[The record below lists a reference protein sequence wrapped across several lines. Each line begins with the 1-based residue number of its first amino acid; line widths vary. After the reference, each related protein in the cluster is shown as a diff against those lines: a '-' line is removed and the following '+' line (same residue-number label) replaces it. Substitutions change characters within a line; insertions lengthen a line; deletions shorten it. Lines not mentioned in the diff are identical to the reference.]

1 MDIIDKYF
9 QFAGDNL
16 DEQIMKYFGFTQ
28 GMYTEAQLR
37 LANKLG
43 HDGIDEII
51 KEKTKN
57 VINISSGGFDMNVL
71 IKNWDISK
79 GVDLETYFA
88 DDKLWYVDNIDVAV
102 DPKSTVEVIGGN
114 GYEYELG
121 DLYNYSD
128 IDELNAKY
136 NTEDNPIT
144 EDIINEIGYEVQDLI
159 RDWLY
164 QEVYPL
170 TGVNIEDVHPANEK
184 VDQLVEQYG
193 LNEQL
198 KGYEMK
204 PFALHADIFEKL
216 WDGFMDNNLLRTYL
230 ALRMK
235 MPKRQE
241 YVDYFYE
248 FIMDN
253 GEHIK
258 RKEKENKNQ

>member
-1 MDIIDKYF
+1 MCIRD
-9 QFAGDNL
+9 
-16 DEQIMKYFGFTQ
+16 
-28 GMYTEAQLR
+28 
-37 LANKLG
+37 
-43 HDGIDEII
+43 
-51 KEKTKN
+51 
-57 VINISSGGFDMNVL
+57 S
-71 IKNWDISK
+71 
-79 GVDLETYFA
+79 
-88 DDKLWYVDNIDVAV
+88 WYVDNIDVAV
-102 DPKSTVEVIGGN
+102 DPKSTVELIGGN
-114 GYEYELG
+114 GHEYELG

-128 IDELNAKY
+128 IDELNANY

-144 EDIINEIGYEVQDLI
+144 EDDINEIGYEVQDLI

-164 QEVYPL
+164 QEIYPL

-184 VDQLVEQYG
+184 VDQLVESYG
-193 LNEQL
+193 LNEQYD
-198 KGYEMK
+198 GYEVE
-204 PFALHADIFEKL
+204 PFALHSDIFEKL

-258 RKEKENKNQ
+258 RKGK

>member
-9 QFAGDNL
+9 QVAGDKL
-16 DEQIMKYFGFTQ
+16 DTQVMKYFGFNREMETK
-28 GMYTEAQLR
+28 AQLR
-37 LANKLG
+37 LSDKLG
-43 HDGIDEII
+43 IEGIDEII

-57 VINISSGGFDMNVL
+57 VINISSGGYDMNVL
-71 IKNWDISK
+71 IKNWDINK
-79 GVDLETYFA
+79 GDDVA
-88 DDKLWYVDNIDVAV
+88 DVYDNNLWYVDNIDVAV

-114 GYEYELG
+114 GHEYELG

-144 EDIINEIGYEVQDLI
+144 EDDIYEIGYEVQDLI

-164 QEVYPL
+164 DNIYPF
-170 TGVNIEDVHPANEK
+170 TGVEIDDIYP
-184 VDQLVEQYG
+184 DTDTTIVERYN
-193 LNEQL
+193 LNEQMR
-198 KGYEMK
+198 GYEVK

-248 FIMDN
+248 FILDN
-253 GEHIK
+253 VEELKGEK
-258 RKEKENKNQ
+258 D

>member
-9 QFAGDNL
+9 EIAGDKL
-16 DEQIMKYFGFTQ
+16 DTQVMKYFGFNR
-28 GMYTEAQLR
+28 GMETEAELR
-37 LANKLG
+37 LAKKLG
-43 HDGIDEII
+43 IEGIDEII

-57 VINISSGGFDMNVL
+57 VINISSGGYDMNVL
-71 IKNWDISK
+71 IKNWDIYK
-79 GVDLETYFA
+79 GDDVA
-88 DDKLWYVDNIDVAV
+88 DVYDNNLWYVDNIDVAV
-102 DPKSTVEVIGGN
+102 DPKSTVELIGGN
-114 GYEYELG
+114 GHEYELG

-144 EDIINEIGYEVQDLI
+144 EDDIYEIGYEVQDLI
-159 RDWLY
+159 RNWLH

-184 VDQLVEQYG
+184 VDQLVESYG

-198 KGYEMK
+198 KGFDTK
-204 PFALHADIFEKL
+204 PFALHSDIFEKL
-216 WDGFMDNNLLRTYL
+216 WDGFMNNNLLITYL
-230 ALRMK
+230 SLRMK

-258 RKEKENKNQ
+258 RKEEKKNQ

>member
-1 MDIIDKYF
+1 MDVIDKYF
-9 QFAGDNL
+9 EVVGDKL
-16 DEQIMKYFGFTQ
+16 DNRVMKYFGFNRE
-28 GMYTEAQLR
+28 METEAELR

-43 HDGIDEII
+43 IDGIDEII

-57 VINISSGGFDMNVL
+57 VINISSGGYDMNVL
-71 IKNWDISK
+71 IKNWDINK
-79 GVDLETYFA
+79 GGEESDVYDNN
-88 DDKLWYVDNIDVAV
+88 LWYVDNIDVAV

-128 IDELNAKY
+128 IDELNANY

-144 EDIINEIGYEVQDLI
+144 EDDINEIGYEVQDLI

-170 TGVNIEDVHPANEK
+170 TGVNFEDVHPGNEK
-184 VDQLVEQYG
+184 VDQLVEQYV

>member
-1 MDIIDKYF
+1 MDVIDKYF
-9 QFAGDNL
+9 EVVGDKL
-16 DEQIMKYFGFTQ
+16 DNRVMKYFGFNRE
-28 GMYTEAQLR
+28 METEAELR

-43 HDGIDEII
+43 IEGIDEII

-57 VINISSGGFDMNVL
+57 VINISSGGYDMNVL
-71 IKNWDISK
+71 IKNWDINK
-79 GVDLETYFA
+79 GSEESDVYDNN
-88 DDKLWYVDNIDVAV
+88 LWYVDNIDVAV

-121 DLYNYSD
+121 DLYNYSN
-128 IDELNAKY
+128 IDELNANY

-144 EDIINEIGYEVQDLI
+144 EDDINEIGYEVQDLI

-170 TGVNIEDVHPANEK
+170 TGVNFEDVHPANAK
-184 VDQLVEQYG
+184 ADQLVEQYG

>member
-9 QFAGDNL
+9 QVAGDKL
-16 DEQIMKYFGFTQ
+16 DTQVMKYFGFNREMETK
-28 GMYTEAQLR
+28 AQLR
-37 LANKLG
+37 LSDKLG
-43 HDGIDEII
+43 IEGIDEII

-57 VINISSGGFDMNVL
+57 VINISSGGYDMNVL
-71 IKNWDISK
+71 IKNWDINK
-79 GVDLETYFA
+79 GDDVA
-88 DDKLWYVDNIDVAV
+88 DVYDNNLWYVDNIDVAV

-114 GYEYELG
+114 GHEYELG

-144 EDIINEIGYEVQDLI
+144 EEDIYEIGYEVQDLI

-184 VDQLVEQYG
+184 VDQLVESYG
-193 LNEQL
+193 LNEQYD
-198 KGYEMK
+198 GYEVE
-204 PFALHADIFEKL
+204 PFALHSDIFEKL
-216 WDGFMDNNLLRTYL
+216 CGMDSWIDNNLLRTYL
-230 ALRMK
+230 SFENEDAQKERSMWTTS
-235 MPKRQE
+235 MSSSWN
-241 YVDYFYE
+241 
-248 FIMDN
+248 N

-258 RKEKENKNQ
+258 RKEEE

>member
-9 QFAGDNL
+9 QVAGDKL
-16 DEQIMKYFGFTQ
+16 DTQVMKYFGFNR
-28 GMYTEAQLR
+28 GMETEAELR
-37 LANKLG
+37 LAKKLG
-43 HDGIDEII
+43 IEGIDEII

-57 VINISSGGFDMNVL
+57 VINISSGGYDMNVL
-71 IKNWDISK
+71 IKNWDIYK
-79 GVDLETYFA
+79 GDDVA
-88 DDKLWYVDNIDVAV
+88 DVYDNNLWYVDNIDVAV
-102 DPKSTVEVIGGN
+102 DPKSTVELIGGN
-114 GYEYELG
+114 GHEYELG

-144 EDIINEIGYEVQDLI
+144 EDDIYEIGYEVQDLI
-159 RDWLY
+159 RNWLH

-184 VDQLVEQYG
+184 VDQLVESYG

-198 KGYEMK
+198 KGFDTK
-204 PFALHADIFEKL
+204 PFALHSDIFEKL
-216 WDGFMDNNLLRTYL
+216 WDGFMNNNLLITYL
-230 ALRMK
+230 SLRMK

-258 RKEKENKNQ
+258 RKEEKKNQ

>member
-9 QFAGDNL
+9 QVAGDKL
-16 DEQIMKYFGFTQ
+16 DTQIMKYFGFNREMETKA
-28 GMYTEAQLR
+28 ELR
-37 LANKLG
+37 LSDKLG
-43 HDGIDEII
+43 IEGIDEII

-57 VINISSGGFDMNVL
+57 VINISSGGYDMNVL
-71 IKNWDISK
+71 IKNWDINK
-79 GVDLETYFA
+79 GGELSDVYDNN
-88 DDKLWYVDNIDVAV
+88 LWYVDNIDVAV

-114 GYEYELG
+114 GHEYELG

-128 IDELNAKY
+128 IDELNANY

-144 EDIINEIGYEVQDLI
+144 EDNINEIGYEVQDLI
-159 RDWLY
+159 RGWLY
-164 QEVYPL
+164 EEVYPL

-184 VDQLVEQYG
+184 VDQLVESYG
-193 LNEQL
+193 LNEQYD
-198 KGYEMK
+198 GYEVE
-204 PFALHADIFEKL
+204 PFALHSDIFEKL

>member
-9 QFAGDNL
+9 QVAGDKL
-16 DEQIMKYFGFTQ
+16 DTQVMKYFGFNREMETK
-28 GMYTEAQLR
+28 AQLR
-37 LANKLG
+37 LSDKLG
-43 HDGIDEII
+43 IEGIDEII

-57 VINISSGGFDMNVL
+57 VINISSGGYDMNVL
-71 IKNWDISK
+71 IKNWDINK
-79 GVDLETYFA
+79 GDDVA
-88 DDKLWYVDNIDVAV
+88 DVYDNNLWYVDNIDVAV

-114 GYEYELG
+114 GHEYELG

-184 VDQLVEQYG
+184 VDQLVESYG
-193 LNEQL
+193 LNEQYD
-198 KGYEMK
+198 GYEVE
-204 PFALHADIFEKL
+204 PFALHSDIFEKL

-258 RKEKENKNQ
+258 RKGK

>member
-9 QFAGDNL
+9 QVAGDKL
-16 DEQIMKYFGFTQ
+16 DTQVMKYFGFNREMETK
-28 GMYTEAQLR
+28 AQLR
-37 LANKLG
+37 LSDKLG
-43 HDGIDEII
+43 IEGIDEII

-57 VINISSGGFDMNVL
+57 VINISSGGYDMNVL
-71 IKNWDISK
+71 IKNWDIYK
-79 GVDLETYFA
+79 GDDVA
-88 DDKLWYVDNIDVAV
+88 DVYDNNLWYVDNIDVAV

-114 GYEYELG
+114 GHEYELG

-136 NTEDNPIT
+136 NTEDDPIT
-144 EDIINEIGYEVQDLI
+144 EDDIYEIGYEVQDLI

-184 VDQLVEQYG
+184 VDQLVESYG

-198 KGYEMK
+198 KGFDTK

-216 WDGFMDNNLLRTYL
+216 WEGFEKGKLLRTYIS
-230 ALRMK
+230 LRAK
-235 MPKRQE
+235 IPNRQK

-248 FIMDN
+248 FILDN
-253 GEHIK
+253 VEELKGEK
-258 RKEKENKNQ
+258 D

>member
-9 QFAGDNL
+9 QVAGDKL
-16 DEQIMKYFGFTQ
+16 DTQVMKYFGFNREMETK
-28 GMYTEAQLR
+28 AQLR
-37 LANKLG
+37 LSDKLG
-43 HDGIDEII
+43 IEGIDEII

-57 VINISSGGFDMNVL
+57 VINISSGGYDMNVL
-71 IKNWDISK
+71 IKNWDINK
-79 GVDLETYFA
+79 GDDVA
-88 DDKLWYVDNIDVAV
+88 DVYDNNLWYVDNIDVAV

-114 GYEYELG
+114 GHEYELG

-144 EDIINEIGYEVQDLI
+144 DEDIYDIGYEVQDLI

>member
-9 QFAGDNL
+9 EIAGDKL
-16 DEQIMKYFGFTQ
+16 DTQVMKYFGFNR
-28 GMYTEAQLR
+28 GMETEAELR
-37 LANKLG
+37 LAKKLG
-43 HDGIDEII
+43 IEGIDEII

-57 VINISSGGFDMNVL
+57 VINISSGSYDMNVL
-71 IKNWDISK
+71 IKNWDIYK
-79 GVDLETYFA
+79 GDDVA
-88 DDKLWYVDNIDVAV
+88 DIYDNNLWYVDNIDVAV
-102 DPKSTVEVIGGN
+102 DPKSTVELIGGN
-114 GYEYELG
+114 GHEYELG

-144 EDIINEIGYEVQDLI
+144 EDDIYEIGYEVQDLI
-159 RDWLY
+159 RNWLH

-184 VDQLVEQYG
+184 VDQLVESYG

-198 KGYEMK
+198 KGFDTK
-204 PFALHADIFEKL
+204 PFALHSDIFEKL
-216 WDGFMDNNLLRTYL
+216 WDGFMNNNLLITYL
-230 ALRMK
+230 SLRMK

-258 RKEKENKNQ
+258 RKEEKKNQ

>member
-9 QFAGDNL
+9 EIAGDKL
-16 DEQIMKYFGFTQ
+16 DTQVMKYFGFNR
-28 GMYTEAQLR
+28 GMETEAELR
-37 LANKLG
+37 LAKKLG
-43 HDGIDEII
+43 IEGIDEII

-57 VINISSGGFDMNVL
+57 VINISSGSYDMNVL
-71 IKNWDISK
+71 IKNWDIYK
-79 GVDLETYFA
+79 GDDVA
-88 DDKLWYVDNIDVAV
+88 DIYDNNLWYVDNIDVAV
-102 DPKSTVEVIGGN
+102 DPKSTVELIGGN
-114 GYEYELG
+114 GHEYELG

-144 EDIINEIGYEVQDLI
+144 EDDIYEIGYEVQDLI
-159 RDWLY
+159 RNWLY

-184 VDQLVEQYG
+184 VDQLVESYG

-198 KGYEMK
+198 KGFDTK
-204 PFALHADIFEKL
+204 PFALHSDIFEKL
-216 WDGFMDNNLLRTYL
+216 WDGFMNNNLLITYL
-230 ALRMK
+230 SLRMK

-258 RKEKENKNQ
+258 RKEEKKNQ

>member
-9 QFAGDNL
+9 QVAGDKL
-16 DEQIMKYFGFTQ
+16 DTQVMKYFGFNREMETK
-28 GMYTEAQLR
+28 AQLR
-37 LANKLG
+37 LSDKLG
-43 HDGIDEII
+43 IEGIDEII

-57 VINISSGGFDMNVL
+57 VINISSGGYDMNVL

-79 GVDLETYFA
+79 GDDVA
-88 DDKLWYVDNIDVAV
+88 DVYDNNLWYVDNIDVAV
-102 DPKSTVEVIGGN
+102 DPKSTVELIGGN
-114 GYEYELG
+114 GHEYELG

-136 NTEDNPIT
+136 NTEDDPIT
-144 EDIINEIGYEVQDLI
+144 EDDIYEIGYEVQDLI
-159 RDWLY
+159 KDWLY
-164 QEVYPL
+164 QEVYPF
-170 TGVNIEDVHPANEK
+170 TGVEIDDIYP
-184 VDQLVEQYG
+184 DTDTTIVERYN
-193 LNEQL
+193 LNEQMR
-198 KGYEMK
+198 GYEVK

-248 FIMDN
+248 FILDN
-253 GEHIK
+253 VEELKGEK
-258 RKEKENKNQ
+258 D

>member
-9 QFAGDNL
+9 QVAGDKL
-16 DEQIMKYFGFTQ
+16 DTQVMKYFGFNR
-28 GMYTEAQLR
+28 GMETEAELR
-37 LANKLG
+37 LAKKLG
-43 HDGIDEII
+43 IEGIDEII

-57 VINISSGGFDMNVL
+57 VINISSGGYDMNVL
-71 IKNWDISK
+71 IKNWDIYK
-79 GVDLETYFA
+79 GDDVA
-88 DDKLWYVDNIDVAV
+88 DVYDNNLWYVDNIDVAV
-102 DPKSTVEVIGGN
+102 DPKSTIELIGGN
-114 GYEYELG
+114 GHDYELG

-128 IDELNAKY
+128 IDELNANY
-136 NTEDNPIT
+136 NTEDDPIT
-144 EDIINEIGYEVQDLI
+144 EDDIYEIGYEVQDLI

-184 VDQLVEQYG
+184 VDQLVESYG
-193 LNEQL
+193 LNEQYD
-198 KGYEMK
+198 GYEVE
-204 PFALHADIFEKL
+204 PFALHSDIFEKL

-258 RKEKENKNQ
+258 RKGK

>member
-9 QFAGDNL
+9 QVAGDKL
-16 DEQIMKYFGFTQ
+16 DTQVMKYFGFNR
-28 GMYTEAQLR
+28 GMETEAELR
-37 LANKLG
+37 LAKKLG
-43 HDGIDEII
+43 IEGIDEII

-57 VINISSGGFDMNVL
+57 VINISSGSYDMNVL
-71 IKNWDISK
+71 IKNWDIYK
-79 GVDLETYFA
+79 GDDVA
-88 DDKLWYVDNIDVAV
+88 DIYDNNLWYVDNIDVAV
-102 DPKSTVEVIGGN
+102 DPKSTVELIGGN
-114 GYEYELG
+114 GHEYELG

-144 EDIINEIGYEVQDLI
+144 EDDIYEIGYEVQDLI

-184 VDQLVEQYG
+184 VDQLVESYG

-198 KGYEMK
+198 KGFDNK

-216 WDGFMDNNLLRTYL
+216 WDGFMNNNLLITYL
-230 ALRMK
+230 SLRMK

-258 RKEKENKNQ
+258 RKEEKKNQ

>member
-9 QFAGDNL
+9 QVAGDKL
-16 DEQIMKYFGFTQ
+16 DTQVMKYFGFNREMETK
-28 GMYTEAQLR
+28 AQLR
-37 LANKLG
+37 LSDKLG
-43 HDGIDEII
+43 IEGIDEII

-57 VINISSGGFDMNVL
+57 VINISSGGYDMNVL
-71 IKNWDISK
+71 IKNWDINK
-79 GVDLETYFA
+79 GDDVA
-88 DDKLWYVDNIDVAV
+88 DVYDNNLWYVDNIDVAV

-114 GYEYELG
+114 GHEYELG

-144 EDIINEIGYEVQDLI
+144 DEDIYDIGYEVQDLI

-184 VDQLVEQYG
+184 VDQLVESYG
-193 LNEQL
+193 LNEQYD
-198 KGYEMK
+198 GYEVE
-204 PFALHADIFEKL
+204 PFALHSDIFEKM
-216 WDGFMDNNLLRTYL
+216 WNGFKDNNLLRTYL
-230 ALRMK
+230 SLRMK
-235 MPKRQE
+235 FPKRE
-241 YVDYFYE
+241 KYVDYFYE
-248 FIMDN
+248 FIRNN

-258 RKEKENKNQ
+258 RKEEEKNQ